1 MGQARA
7 RTAWVWVLLGLLGA
21 LGVLGAQEP
30 AKTTPGVRRQK
41 GSLSQFTSREQWQMP
56 VRVMDEIGV
65 RPGMTV
71 ADVGAGDGWFTFYLA
86 ERVGSSGRVIAED
99 IDAQALQA
107 VRERCAQE
115 RVSNVSVLVGEMKNP
130 MLPAGTVD
138 LALMVNVLSALGN
151 ARDFLGNLAR
161 GLKPDGRL
169 VVIDWD
175 PAKLYPEMPEQ
186 ETKSALRQTL
196 QQLRDADFEVAAS
209 LDFLPTQTIW
219 ICKRRARH

>member
-7 RTAWVWVLLGLLGA
+7 RTGWGCLLLGVVGA
-21 LGVLGAQEP
+21 LVVLGAQGP
-30 AKTTPGVRRQK
+30 TKITPGAPQK
-41 GSLSQFTSREQWQMP
+41 GALSQFTDREQWQMP

-86 ERVGSSGRVIAED
+86 ERVGSPGRVIAED
-99 IDAQALQA
+99 IDAQALKL

-115 RVSNVSVLVGEMKNP
+115 RVSNVSVLVGGMEDPK
-130 MLPAGTVD
+130 LPAGAVD
-138 LALMVNVLSALGN
+138 VALMVNVLSALGN
-151 ARDFLGNLAR
+151 AKNFLGNLAK

-169 VVIDWD
+169 VVIDWN
-175 PAKLYPEMPEQ
+175 PVKLYPEMAEQ
-186 ETKSALRQTL
+186 DTKAALRQTL
-196 QQLRDADFEVAAS
+196 RQIQDADFEVVKT

-219 ICKRRARH
+219 ICRRRDRG